1 MADGSGQVSRHELIG
16 KRNVKRLR
24 AGETLWDTEV
34 RGFAVTQQNGRS
46 LYFLSTRVGGPERS
60 IVIGPDDDPW
70 TPESARREAWR
81 IKSQLMSETRAKRS
95 GIVAREVARLKP
107 GQVIWDDEV
116 RGFGVRCQ
124 RQAKVYIVK
133 TRLEGRQR
141 WFTIGRDGAPWTPE
155 TARAE
160 AKRLIGEVKAGRDPG
175 FEKALARG
183 DLTVAQLCKLYLA
196 EGCAGKSRTTLAI
209 DQARIARHVR
219 PLLGRRK
226 LRTITAADIEGV
238 IRGIAESQQD
248 PRQASGP
255 ARRLGGPG
263 TARRTLGLLG
273 AIFAFAEAR
282 GLRDDNPV
290 RAVAPPK
297 DVEPAPDL
305 QALDLVR
312 FDAGLSRNSTPRQMP
327 NAEAAIRLIAVTGCR
342 SEEILGLRW
351 RQVDFEGARQLLGE
365 GTAGARAVPLG
376 APALALLG
384 ALSRGPDN
392 DRVFPEPGVREA
404 LAELWQSLRRRAG
417 LPNLPIDELPRALAG
432 FA

>member
-1 MADGSGQVSRHELIG
+1 MADGVGRASRHELIG
-16 KRNVKRLR
+16 RKNVKRLR
-24 AGETLWDTEV
+24 AGETLWDTDV
-34 RGFAVTQQNGRS
+34 RGFGVTLQNSRR

-60 IVIGPDDDPW
+60 IVIGPDEDPW

-81 IKSQLMSETRAKRS
+81 IKSQLMSQARPKRS
-95 GIVAREVARLKP
+95 GIAAREVARLKP

-124 RQAKVYIVK
+124 RQAKVYVVK

-141 WFTIGRDGAPWTPE
+141 WFTIGREGAPWTPE

-175 FEKALARG
+175 YDKALARG

-226 LRTITAADIEGV
+226 LRTITPADIDGL
-238 IRGIAESQQD
+238 IRGIAESREEPQ
-248 PRQASGP
+248 QASGP

-297 DVEPAPDL
+297 DAEPAPDL
-305 QALDLVR
+305 RALDLVGV
-312 FDAGLSRNSTPRQMP
+312 DAGLRPNGSGTQNA
-327 NAEAAIRLIAVTGCR
+327 NAEAAIRLIALTGCR
-342 SEEILGLRW
+342 SEEVLGLRW
-351 RQVDFEGARQLLGE
+351 RQVDLEGARLMLSE
-365 GTAGARAVPLG
+365 GGRGLPLG

-384 ALSRGPDN
+384 ALPRGQEN
-392 DRVFPEPGVREA
+392 DRVFPEPGLREA
-404 LAELWQSLRRRAG
+404 VAALWQSLRRRAG
-417 LPNLPIDELPRALAG
+417 LPNLPIDALPRALAG
-432 FA
+432 FV

>member
-1 MADGSGQVSRHELIG
+1 MADGAGQSTRHELIG
-16 KRNVKRLR
+16 RRNVKRLR

-34 RGFAVTQQNGRS
+34 RGFGVTLQNGHR

-60 IVIGPDDDPW
+60 IVIGPDENPW

-81 IKSQLMSETRAKRS
+81 IKSQLMSESRAKRS
-95 GIVAREVARLKP
+95 GIAAREVARLKP
-107 GQVIWDDEV
+107 GQVIWDDQV

-124 RQAKVYIVK
+124 RQAKVYVVK

-183 DLTVAQLCKLYLA
+183 DLTVGQLCKLYLA

-209 DQARIARHVR
+209 DQARIARHIR

-226 LRTITAADIEGV
+226 LRTITPADIDDL
-238 IRGIAESQQD
+238 IRAVAESQQET
-248 PRQASGP
+248 RSGSGP

-290 RAVAPPK
+290 RAVAPPT
-297 DVEPAPDL
+297 DAEPASDL

-312 FDAGLSRNSTPRQMP
+312 LDAGLHRGGAPRAKP

-351 RQVDFEGARQLLGE
+351 RQVDFEGARLSLGE
-365 GTAGARAVPLG
+365 GTDAARAVPLG

-384 ALSRGPDN
+384 ALPRGREN
-392 DRVFPEPGVREA
+392 ERVFPEPGIREA

-417 LPNLPIDELPRALAG
+417 LPNLPIDDLPRALAG